1 MISKVT
7 LAISPVKHNRLL
19 VEFPV
24 CRALGVLRYATT
36 DGESIDITIVE
47 NMSVLI

>member
-1 MISKVT
+1 MVNLTIT
-7 LAISPVKHNRLL
+7 MEKHNRLL

-24 CRALGVLRYATT
+24 FSAFGVLRHATT
-36 DGESIDITIVE
+36 DGENIDITIVE